1 MKRRFVAVLLA
12 AVLAVGSSMP
22 VMAAETEEGIVEN
35 ETGNAAGEET
45 VMLETNEEA
54 ETVIEAME
62 GGIADNQEE
71 DTAEEEHFE
80 EPVELAEN
88 DEVTAA
94 ETFSEVDKDG
104 LKWEVTG
111 GVLTISGNGVIERNE
126 SLLTLAPGGNKY
138 NRTISSI
145 NIGEGIVGIGES
157 AFEGFFGMTSVNI
170 PGSVEEIGYKAFF
183 GCTELKNLTIPEG
196 VKRIG
201 GWAFNTCTKLTNVTI
216 SGSVTEIGDGAF
228 RECIALTSIV
238 IPDSMA
244 KIADGMFG
252 GCSALTSIVIPDS
265 VTKIGDGAF
274 SRCGALTNVNI
285 PDSVTEIGESAFGW
299 CESLTSIAIPDGVTE
314 IKNWTFADCAKL
326 TEVTIPNTVTKIG
339 NEAFRGCGMSELSI
353 PGSVTEIGHLA
364 FYNCR
369 SLTSVFIPRG
379 VTKVNSWAFRNCE
392 SLVDTKISNGVTEIA
407 YGAFAGCKNLPEVT
421 IPKSVKSVG
430 YAAFSGCKG
439 LKTVIFKGDA
449 PEISSEAS
457 ENLLVTIV
465 DGMYQDV
472 NDKGVEPFCNVAAN
486 AFYPTGNQTYTDEI
500 RTAYGSGL
508 TWEEQKK
515 PELPFTDVSQE
526 DWYLDAAGYVFS
538 RGIMTGMNETEFGP
552 SVKLSRAQ
560 FATILY
566 RMEGEP
572 EAAYDAAAFPDV
584 KEGQFYTAP
593 AMWAKGS
600 SVIKG
605 YEDGRFGPAD
615 EITREDMALMMYRY
629 ANMLGLDTTAR
640 GDISGFPDAEKVS
653 GYAADA
659 MKWAVGEEI
668 IKGKE
673 EAGKDNI
680 IEPQGTAER
689 AQCATI
695 IMRFMEGYGL

>member
-1 MKRRFVAVLLA
+1 MKRRFIAVLLA
-12 AVLAVGSSMP
+12 AVLTVSGSMP
-22 VMAAETEEGIVEN
+22 VLAAETGEGIMEN
-35 ETGNAAGEET
+35 ETGDAAGDEAI
-45 VMLETNEEA
+45 MPETNGET
-54 ETVIEAME
+54 ETVIETME
-62 GGIADNQEE
+62 EEAVDIQEE
-71 DTAEEEHFE
+71 DAAEEEHFE

-88 DEVTAA
+88 DEVAAA
-94 ETFSEVDKDG
+94 ETFSEVDKNG
-104 LKWEVTG
+104 LKWEVTD

-126 SLLTLAPGGNKY
+126 SLLTRNLLGDMCNK
-138 NRTISSI
+138 TIFSI
-145 NIGEGIVGIGES
+145 NIEEGIVGIGER
-157 AFEGFFGMTSVNI
+157 AFREFYGLTSVNI
-170 PGSVEEIGYKAFF
+170 PGSVEEIGYEAFYD
-183 GCTELKNLTIPEG
+183 CTKLKKLTIPEG

-201 GWAFNTCTKLTNVTI
+201 ERAFDTCCSLTNVTI
-216 SGSVTEIGDGAF
+216 SDSVTEIGDGVF
-228 RECIALTSIV
+228 KWCIALTSVV
-238 IPDSMA
+238 ISNSVTEIGDHTFSRC
-244 KIADGMFG
+244 G
-252 GCSALTSIVIPDS
+252 ALTSINMPDS
-265 VTKIGDGAF
+265 VTKIGVGAF
-274 SRCGALTNVNI
+274 SG
-285 PDSVTEIGESAFGW
+285 
-299 CESLTSIAIPDGVTE
+299 CESLPSIRIPDGVTE
-314 IKNWTFADCAKL
+314 IEDWAFAGCEKL
-326 TEVTIPNTVTKIG
+326 TEVTIPNAITKIG
-339 NEAFRGCGMSELSI
+339 KEAFRGCGMSEISL
-353 PGSVTEIGHLA
+353 PESVTEIGHLA
-364 FYNCR
+364 FYGCKN
-369 SLTSVFIPRG
+369 LTSVFIPRG
-379 VTKVNSWAFRNCE
+379 VAKINSWAFRNCE
-392 SLVDTKISNGVTEIA
+392 SLVDTKIANGVTEIA
-407 YGAFAGCKNLPEVT
+407 YGAFAGCKNLSEVT

-439 LKTVIFKGDA
+439 LQSVTFKGDA
-449 PEISSEAS
+449 PEISNEAS
-457 ENLLVTIV
+457 ETEGAIV
-465 DGMYQDV
+465 GDIALDV
-472 NDKGVEPFCNVAAN
+472 NDKGVEPFCDVTAT
-486 AFYPTGNQTYTDEI
+486 AFYPAGNQTYTEEI

-515 PELPFTDVSQE
+515 PDLPFTDVSQE

-584 KEGQFYTAP
+584 KEGQFYTVP

-629 ANMLGLDTTAR
+629 ANMLGLDTSAR
-640 GDISGFPDAEKVS
+640 GDISGFPDAEKIS
-653 GYAADA
+653 GYAAEA
-659 MKWAVGEEI
+659 MKWAVGEELI
-668 IKGKE
+668 RGKE